1 MPGYARNPDAIADD
15 VLVFASA
22 AVRSVS
28 LPNPMPSQITY
39 LEDTKLVQYWDGST
53 WRAVGGGATYSSSAP
68 STPQTGDVWIDSGGS
83 TGTLNTNDFLLK
95 NDATVLYQKNSDYT
109 MFFFFGGL

>member
-22 AVRSVS
+22 AARSAS
-28 LPNPMPSQITY
+28 LPSPMVSQITY

-53 WRAVGGGATYSSSAP
+53 WRAVGGGASYTTSAP
-68 STPQTGDVWIDSGGS
+68 SSPQTGDIWVDSDAT
-83 TGTLNTNDFLLK
+83 TGTLNENDYKLK
-95 NDATVLYQKNSDYT
+95 SDAILDSDYSLLWAT
-109 MFFFFGGL
+109 MGAM